1 MGITGDARGVVV
13 LAGRVDSASTAAV
26 RERLHAAV
34 DGGSGPLVIDL
45 SGVTLIDA
53 SGLGVLV
60 GTQRLAE
67 RSNRHL
73 SLRGTPDRLATLLR
87 VTGLDRVL
95 PTVPGPAPASTAPA
109 TPARVS
115 AA

>member
-1 MGITGDARGVVV
+1 VVV
-13 LAGRVDSASTAAV
+13 LAGRVDSVSTAAV
-26 RERLHAAV
+26 RARLHEAV
-34 DGGSGPLVIDL
+34 GGGSGPLVIDL
-45 SGVTLIDA
+45 SQVTLIDA

-67 RSNRHL
+67 RAGRHM
-73 SLRGTPDRLATLLR
+73 SLRGTPDRLSRLLR

-95 PTVPGPAPASTAPA
+95 PTVPGAASSS
-109 TPARVS
+109 PARLP